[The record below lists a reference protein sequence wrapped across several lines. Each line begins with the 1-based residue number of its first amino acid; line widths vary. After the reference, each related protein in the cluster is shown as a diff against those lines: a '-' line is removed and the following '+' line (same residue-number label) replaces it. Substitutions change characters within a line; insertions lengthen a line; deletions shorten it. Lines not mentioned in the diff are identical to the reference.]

1 MVSVLSR
8 LPLALIVEGQQLA
21 KRRDV
26 SYYHPKYF
34 KASEELERSPWEIR
48 TLGEIS
54 ESIKDGPGGWVF
66 HASQYVQEG
75 IPMLRV
81 LNIREEGLSL
91 DNLVFITEE
100 THKKLKRSAVLPGDV
115 LLSMRG
121 TIGLATVCPGAISEA
136 NINAALARIRL
147 KKDVNPYYVAA
158 FLNSKLGRAQTE
170 RGGFKA
176 VQSDLNLSIIKSI
189 RIPIPP
195 GKIQD
200 QIADIMDAAYRLKN
214 TKQVE
219 IESICNS
226 IENHIIAELGIRVT
240 QPSAEKHF
248 AVSFDEIKGKRVD
261 PYYHHPSHKELE
273 QALTEGLYLLVDL
286 GNVIKSANKGTLPK
300 SQEKEGTVKVL
311 QIRNITPWGD
321 LDLSD
326 ILMAKTSY
334 AQEHPEAK
342 LEADDLIVV
351 MTGATIGK
359 VALFDSKNEFYL
371 GGDMIRMTMQENKC
385 VPMFVFAV
393 LLSTIGQR
401 QIVKHTTGATNKHLS
416 VQDLLK
422 VKIPLAPLSIQETM
436 AMELHALRKRRR
448 RLGEEVNEVQEK
460 AKQQVEDILTSG

>member
-8 LPLALIVEGQQLA
+8 LPLAFIVEGQQLA

-34 KASEELERSPWEIR
+34 NASKELERSPWEIK
-48 TLGEIS
+48 TLGDIS

-75 IPMLRV
+75 IPMFRV
-81 LNIREEGLSL
+81 LNIREQGLSL
-91 DNLVFITEE
+91 NNLVFITEE

-121 TIGLATVCPGAISEA
+121 TIGLATVCPGTISEA

-147 KKDVNPYYVAA
+147 GKDVNPYYIAT

-195 GKIQD
+195 RKIQD
-200 QIADIMDAAYRLKN
+200 QVAGIMDEAYRLKSA
-214 TKQVE
+214 KQVE

-226 IENHIIAELGIRVT
+226 IENHVIAELGIRVT

-248 AVSFDEIKGKRVD
+248 AVSFAEIKGKRVD

-273 QALTEGLYLLVDL
+273 QALTEGLYPLVDL
-286 GNVIKSANKGTLPK
+286 GNIVKSINKGTLPK
-300 SQEKEGTVKVL
+300 SQEKDGAVKVL
-311 QIRNITPWGD
+311 QIRNITPLGD

-334 AQEHPEAK
+334 AQEHSEAK
-342 LEADDLIVV
+342 LEADDLVVV

-359 VALFDSKNEFYL
+359 VALFDSKDEFYL
-371 GGDMIRMTMQENKC
+371 GGDVIRMTMQKNKC
-385 VPMFVFAV
+385 VSTFVFAV

-401 QIVKHTTGATNKHLS
+401 QILRRVTGATNKHLS
-416 VQDLLK
+416 VQDLMK
-422 VKIPLAPLSIQETM
+422 VKIPLTPLSIQQAM
-436 AMELHALRKRRR
+436 AKELQALRKRRR
-448 RLGEEVNEVQEK
+448 RLGEEADQVLEK
-460 AKQQVEDILTSG
+460 AKHQVENILAGK